1 MINQRII
8 QNYQL
13 KLSTLK
19 YDKINNLLY
28 GYDYI
33 QNSIKFFKLQNQLG
47 YFQYNN
53 YKYLLQIQAQS
64 LLFKENYDIISCL
77 QIVEQDNSQFQG
89 YIIGKRLDYGLSC
102 FSENYISLQF
112 SKFHIQSNEP
122 IIVKVAPNSRIEAI
136 SDRKELEQICQP
148 KIKGYNLK
156 DSSYFLTYYNKGF
169 HSQQVV
175 WKNDQKYIFQSCRGE
190 QLQQSLVQN
199 QEQTQ
204 VFYYI
209 GTIVLVFLELQEV
222 KIFDFQQSLN
232 SYKIIKLPEKISQ
245 INQFDDQIVFQPE
258 DSNHI
263 FLLNLSQLQYLLEK
277 FEKQLNETQ
286 VLYFKKR
293 ASKFVIQYEK
303 HLYIIFQETHSVFS
317 FQDHQIIYSQ
327 FEKSSIVFYAIDQL
341 QNKIIQYQY
350 RDQNLIFQEC
360 LNLNEYHYQ
369 IYIPLTVS
377 CNYGRIIIAT
387 KNQSGQ
393 FFLFIINLKEMLTYN
408 LDKIIEIG
416 RLEFFS
422 TPQYLYFYDKEKKI
436 QIYQFDYLNFTVNI
450 QDIDQY
456 QNILTINESL
466 IFQSQIQTFPQLNQY
481 IALQFSNYCQ
491 KIKKLSASQ
500 QILYS
505 KQQSSIQLSFQEY
518 FTGPI
523 YKLKLLNTSNLELH
537 GPFLNRQQL
546 QKCNNPLDQTSC
558 FQIRTIKYQGNT
570 TLYIYLIY
578 LENEYKILKIVNN
591 NYLLFRF
598 IPISQMYL
606 LENDQLIIIIHHQD
620 LCIFQFYEFNQ
631 LNSMYLEQS
640 IQNYECME
648 FPISQCKKEGNLI
661 MLRIQQSIRLF
672 LIHEQQVTELHF
684 EFQDQ
689 YDDFFIL
696 NNTPNQFLLMKN
708 YQDIQFCLISI
719 YYLDQNQLH
728 FNSSYK
734 LDQQKF
740 QFELLQYELES
751 QILFSDTQIFYK
763 SFKIEQQQIIS
774 KIIIFSKKTIFI
786 GLVECQILQ
795 KECIYSVSRTLKTPD
810 YSTYEKHQ
818 KFDEDFIYLLI
829 NQNYYLFDLTIKNSI
844 NHIAAFSEK
853 NYEISKF
860 NTTHYLFNSIK
871 QSQDIFIGQIGYEI
885 EILEAGQKQKEIE
898 FNLFAQNE
906 ISEEQISL
914 ILFNDD
920 LNISIQITKTYLIY
934 LLIMIF
940 IIFMIYFIRRS
951 KLKLQNQVNKTND
964 QL

>member
-1 MINQRII
+1 M
-8 QNYQL
+8 
-13 KLSTLK
+13 K
-19 YDKINNLLY
+19 
-28 GYDYI
+28 
-33 QNSIKFFKLQNQLG
+33 
-47 YFQYNN
+47 
-53 YKYLLQIQAQS
+53 
-64 LLFKENYDIISCL
+64 
-77 QIVEQDNSQFQG
+77 
-89 YIIGKRLDYGLSC
+89 
-102 FSENYISLQF
+102 
-112 SKFHIQSNEP
+112 SNRP
-122 IIVKVAPNSRIEAI
+122 TTVKTGQNSRIVAI
-136 SDRKELEQICQP
+136 SDRKELELICQP
-148 KIKGYNLK
+148 KIKGYNSK

-169 HSQQVV
+169 LSQQFV
-175 WKNDQKYIFQSCRGE
+175 WKNDQKYIFQACRGE
-190 QLQQSLVQN
+190 QLEQSLVQN
-199 QEQTQ
+199 QESIQ

-209 GTIVLVFLELQEV
+209 GTMVLVYLELQQV

-263 FLLNLSQLQYLLEK
+263 FVIHLSQFQYFFEK
-277 FEKQLNETQ
+277 FEKQLNQTQ
-286 VLYFKKR
+286 VLYFKQR
-293 ASKFVIQYEK
+293 DSKILIQYEK

-317 FQDHQIIYSQ
+317 FQDHLIIYSY
-327 FEKSSIVFYAIDQL
+327 FEKSFIVFYAIDQL
-341 QNKIIQYQY
+341 QNKIIHYQF
-350 RDQNLIFQEC
+350 RDQTLIFQEQ
-360 LNLNEYHYQ
+360 LNLNEYHFQ
-369 IYIPLTVS
+369 IHIPLKLS
-377 CNYGRIIIAT
+377 CNYGRIIIAI
-387 KNQSGQ
+387 KNQSAQ
-393 FFLFIINLKEMLTYN
+393 LFLFIINLKEMLTYS
-408 LDKIIEIG
+408 LEQIIEIG

-422 TPQYLYFYDKEKKI
+422 TLQFLCFYDKEKKL

-466 IFQSQIQTFPQLNQY
+466 IFQSQIQPFPELNQY
-481 IALQFSNYCQ
+481 ITLQFSNYCQ
-491 KIKKLSASQ
+491 KIKKLSESQ

-505 KQQSSIQLSFQEY
+505 KQQSSIQLSFQDY

-537 GPFLNRQQL
+537 GPFLKRQQL
-546 QKCNNPLDQTSC
+546 QKCNNPLDQKSC
-558 FQIRTIKYQGNT
+558 FQIRTLQYQGIT

-578 LENEYKILKIVNN
+578 LDNEYKILKIVNN
-591 NYLLFRF
+591 NHRLFRF
-598 IPISQMYL
+598 IPISQIYL

-689 YDDFFIL
+689 YDDFFII
-696 NNTPNQFLLMKN
+696 NNTSNLFLLMKN
-708 YQDIQFCLISI
+708 HQNFQFCLISI

-740 QFELLQYELES
+740 QFELLQNELES
-751 QILFSDTQIFYK
+751 QILFSGTQIFYK

-818 KFDEDFIYLLI
+818 KFDEDFIYLSI
-829 NQNYYLFDLTIKNSI
+829 NQNYYLYDLKLKNSI
-844 NHIAAFSEK
+844 NLIAAFSEK

-860 NTTHYLFNSIK
+860 NTTHYLFNSIIS
-871 QSQDIFIGQIGYEI
+871 SQDIYIGQIGYEI

-920 LNISIQITKTYLIY
+920 INISIQITKTYLIY
-934 LLIMIF
+934 PLIMMF
-940 IIFMIYFIRRS
+940 IILMIYFIRRS